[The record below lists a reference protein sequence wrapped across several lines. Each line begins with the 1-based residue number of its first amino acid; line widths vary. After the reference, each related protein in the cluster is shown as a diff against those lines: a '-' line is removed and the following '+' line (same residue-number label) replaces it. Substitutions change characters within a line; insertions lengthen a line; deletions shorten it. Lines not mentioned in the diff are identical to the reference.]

1 MKRNQKAIKGISIQ
15 SRNNIKKEAGLL
27 LAGSNGIVVD
37 TSEECYNGGIVIQVI
52 R

>member
-1 MKRNQKAIKGISIQ
+1 MKRNQKAIKGISIPAH
-15 SRNNIKKEAGLL
+15 NKKQELGLL
-27 LAGSNGIVVD
+27 LAGSKGIVVD